1 VVGAGT
7 YRDGKDAWIAL
18 AWEYCQLASNRKG
31 LEEVQLYRSRDGEV
45 TTIEHLAH
53 TEPEYLKEA
62 GGAMA
67 RMFFV

>member
-1 VVGAGT
+1 
-7 YRDGKDAWIAL
+7 
-18 AWEYCQLASNRKG
+18 